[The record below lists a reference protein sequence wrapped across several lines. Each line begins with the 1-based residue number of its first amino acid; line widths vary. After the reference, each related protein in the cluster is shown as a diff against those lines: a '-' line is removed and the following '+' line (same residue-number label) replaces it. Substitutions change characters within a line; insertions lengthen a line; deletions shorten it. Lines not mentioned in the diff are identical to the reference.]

1 MGDNVSYNDLMWS
14 LEDEKES
21 LKKDNNKPEI
31 KKMNNEMVSEVKKSK
46 ADNKKSIV
54 DKIKEIP
61 AKADSI
67 NKNFKLYFYNYIY

>member
-67 NKNFKLYFYNYIY
+67 NKNFKL

>member
-61 AKADSI
+61 AKADSN
-67 NKNFKLYFYNYIY
+67 NKNFKL

>member
-31 KKMNNEMVSEVKKSK
+31 KKMNNGMVSEVKK
-46 ADNKKSIV
+46 
-54 DKIKEIP
+54 
-61 AKADSI
+61 
-67 NKNFKLYFYNYIY
+67 